1 MLSNFNCMLLC
12 THTPEFVMLQ
22 TIPDSKLN
30 KKVAAYFSR
39 AAMPTQQETLGAIIV
54 EVLQSGRTLSRK
66 AICLRLLGRL
76 EKASS
81 PEESQHLQELVSL
94 LFSE

>member
-1 MLSNFNCMLLC
+1 MLK
-12 THTPEFVMLQ
+12 
-22 TIPDSKLN
+22 TIPASELN
-30 KKVAAYFSR
+30 KEVAAYFSR

-54 EVLQSGRTLSRK
+54 EVLHSGRTLNRK
-66 AICLRLLGRL
+66 AICLRLLARL
-76 EKASS
+76 EESSS